1 MNSEDRLTEVYYQV
15 EKDGLRPIFDK
26 QLKKMDGQSKH
37 QYKGVAEK
45 WEYALY
51 RIKGGKSKE
60 KY

>member
-1 MNSEDRLTEVYYQV
+1 MNSEDRLYDVYYEV
-15 EKDGLRPIFDK
+15 ENKGLKPLFDK
-26 QLKKMDGQSKH
+26 QLENMKYQNKH
-37 QYKGVAEK
+37 RYKEIADK